1 MGRPRWEA
9 PGIGSAVT
17 LLRLSRQA
25 VMRPIVDVAYVKGV
39 PLVCCSRTF
48 PLQKRP
54 MPTGG
59 SLDRR
64 TGMLKRL
71 IPLAMLALI
80 IAISGSSCDNRGSD
94 GGGSQQSEPSGGSG
108 GY

>member
-1 MGRPRWEA
+1 MTGTAGLLLKDFPAAEA
-9 PGIGSAVT
+9 PNAIW
-17 LLRLSRQA
+17 
-25 VMRPIVDVAYVKGV
+25 
-39 PLVCCSRTF
+39 
-48 PLQKRP
+48 
-54 MPTGG
+54 G

-80 IAISGSSCDNRGSD
+80 IAISGSSCDNRSSD